1 MTERTYKRF
10 VVFLCL
16 CLCVFASCNKEQQ
29 ESVVAANEKPAVDTT
44 AVLYSNIS
52 ECARLATAEYRIHKI
67 VTFDDK
73 IVVRGKMFSRPFSKA
88 LPVGDRKI
96 AIPLDVTLRGYVD
109 FSDFNKSN
117 IKRKDGKII
126 ITLPDPKI
134 MVGDS
139 KIDHRN
145 VKKLVDPLRSN
156 FKQEEIEAY
165 CRQGMDSIAMAIP
178 QLGIVEA
185 ARVNA
190 AQVLVPIIKAM
201 GYSETD
207 ITIQFRPTVND
218 RTILHW
224 AGIEFRRYKKTGRT
238 RQTAQQVEHVDQH
251 ACFLVWQIHGVCCAL
266 SLFASYCRHSC
277 CCGFLCKSFSFHVR
291 S

>member
-1 MTERTYKRF
+1 M
-10 VVFLCL
+10 
-16 CLCVFASCNKEQQ
+16 
-29 ESVVAANEKPAVDTT
+29 
-44 AVLYSNIS
+44 
-52 ECARLATAEYRIHKI
+52 
-67 VTFDDK
+67 
-73 IVVRGKMFSRPFSKA
+73 
-88 LPVGDRKI
+88 GDRKI

-224 AGIEFRRYKKTGRT
+224 AGIEELLKR
-238 RQTAQQVEHVDQH
+238 
-251 ACFLVWQIHGVCCAL
+251 
-266 SLFASYCRHSC
+266 
-277 CCGFLCKSFSFHVR
+277 
-291 S
+291 

>member
-44 AVLYSNIS
+44 AVLYNNIS

-88 LPVGDRKI
+88 LPVSDRKI

-224 AGIEFRRYKKTGRT
+224 AGIEELLKR
-238 RQTAQQVEHVDQH
+238 
-251 ACFLVWQIHGVCCAL
+251 
-266 SLFASYCRHSC
+266 
-277 CCGFLCKSFSFHVR
+277 
-291 S
+291 

>member
-1 MTERTYKRF
+1 MTERTYIKF

-16 CLCVFASCNKEQQ
+16 SLYVLVSCTKKQQ
-29 ESVVAANEKPAVDTT
+29 ESVVAANEKPAVDTV
-44 AVLYSNIS
+44 AVLCSNIS

-117 IKRKDGKII
+117 IKRKNGKII

-156 FKQEEIEAY
+156 FKQEEIENY
-165 CRQGMDSIAMAIP
+165 SRQGMDSIARAIP

-185 ARVNA
+185 ARENA
-190 AQVLVPIIKAM
+190 AMVLVPIVKAM
-201 GYSETD
+201 GYADND

-224 AGIEFRRYKKTGRT
+224 ADIEELLKR
-238 RQTAQQVEHVDQH
+238 
-251 ACFLVWQIHGVCCAL
+251 
-266 SLFASYCRHSC
+266 
-277 CCGFLCKSFSFHVR
+277 
-291 S
+291 

>member
-109 FSDFNKSN
+109 FSD
-117 IKRKDGKII
+117 
-126 ITLPDPKI
+126 
-134 MVGDS
+134 
-139 KIDHRN
+139 
-145 VKKLVDPLRSN
+145 
-156 FKQEEIEAY
+156 
-165 CRQGMDSIAMAIP
+165 QG
-178 QLGIVEA
+178 E
-185 ARVNA
+185 
-190 AQVLVPIIKAM
+190 
-201 GYSETD
+201 
-207 ITIQFRPTVND
+207 
-218 RTILHW
+218 
-224 AGIEFRRYKKTGRT
+224 
-238 RQTAQQVEHVDQH
+238 
-251 ACFLVWQIHGVCCAL
+251 
-266 SLFASYCRHSC
+266 
-277 CCGFLCKSFSFHVR
+277 
-291 S
+291 

>member
-156 FKQEEIEAY
+156 FKQEDLSSTY
-165 CRQGMDSIAMAIP
+165 KCNF
-178 QLGIVEA
+178 LGA
-185 ARVNA
+185 DNK
-190 AQVLVPIIKAM
+190 Q
-201 GYSETD
+201 
-207 ITIQFRPTVND
+207 
-218 RTILHW
+218 
-224 AGIEFRRYKKTGRT
+224 
-238 RQTAQQVEHVDQH
+238 
-251 ACFLVWQIHGVCCAL
+251 
-266 SLFASYCRHSC
+266 
-277 CCGFLCKSFSFHVR
+277 
-291 S
+291 